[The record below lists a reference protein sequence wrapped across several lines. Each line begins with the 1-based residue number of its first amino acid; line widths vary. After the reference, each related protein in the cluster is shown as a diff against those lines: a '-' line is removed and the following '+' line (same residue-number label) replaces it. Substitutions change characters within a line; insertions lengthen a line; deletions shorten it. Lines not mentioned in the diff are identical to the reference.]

1 MKKYSI
7 LLSLLLFSCR
17 ENTPNTDSVDAN
29 SIVME
34 EQINSSID
42 TTLLVK
48 NFRSQLLP
56 DKELSLDHY
65 YNDVVLIK
73 KITPTT
79 LTVEKNGKEISF
91 PVEAESMTYMDLD
104 YSEGQYVA
112 ILWKIIIDNGKII
125 EVLENIRKFNKSSK
139 LRGDE
144 VLEIGKIYK
153 DTVVF
158 LENITDYDYFFFLV
172 SKEKDTVGIIYYD
185 EEIPF
190 RKGDTIALQWKMDTV
205 YIAGEGDIL
214 SFEEWYVSG
223 KKIGHKTK
231 K

>member
-1 MKKYSI
+1 MKNYSI
-7 LLSLLLFSCR
+7 LLFFLLFSCG
-17 ENTPNTDSVDAN
+17 ENNPNTNSVA
-29 SIVME
+29 ME

-56 DKELSLDHY
+56 DKELSLNHY
-65 YNDVVLIK
+65 YTDVVLIK

-91 PVEAESMTYMDLD
+91 PVEAESMSYMDLD
-104 YSEGQYVA
+104 YSEGKYVA
-112 ILWKIIIDNGKII
+112 ILWKIIIDNGKIT
-125 EVLENIRKFNKSSK
+125 EVLENIRKFNRSSK

>member
-7 LLSLLLFSCR
+7 LLSLLLLSCR

-29 SIVME
+29 SVVME

-79 LTVEKNGKEISF
+79 LTVEKNGKETSF

-104 YSEGQYVA
+104 YSVGQYVV
-112 ILWKIIIDNGKII
+112 IRWKIIIDNGKIT
-125 EVLENIRKFNKSSK
+125 EVLENIGKFNRSSD
-139 LRGDE
+139 LRRDQ

-172 SKEKDTVGIIYYD
+172 SKEKDTARIIYYD
-185 EEIPF
+185 DEIPF
-190 RKGDTIALQWKMDTV
+190 RKGDTIALQWKMDSID
-205 YIAGEGDIL
+205 IAGEGIL

>member
-1 MKKYSI
+1 
-7 LLSLLLFSCR
+7 
-17 ENTPNTDSVDAN
+17 
-29 SIVME
+29 
-34 EQINSSID
+34 
-42 TTLLVK
+42 
-48 NFRSQLLP
+48 
-56 DKELSLDHY
+56 
-65 YNDVVLIK
+65 
-73 KITPTT
+73 
-79 LTVEKNGKEISF
+79 
-91 PVEAESMTYMDLD
+91 MTYMDFD
-104 YSEGQYVA
+104 YSVGQYVV
-112 ILWKIIIDNGKII
+112 IRWKIIIDNGKIT
-125 EVLENIRKFNKSSK
+125 EVLENIGKFNRSSD
-139 LRGDE
+139 LRRDQ

>member
-7 LLSLLLFSCR
+7 LLSLLLLSCR

-29 SIVME
+29 SVAME

-56 DKELSLDHY
+56 DKELSLNHY

-91 PVEAESMTYMDLD
+91 PVEAESMTYMDFD
-104 YSEGQYVA
+104 YSVGQYVV
-112 ILWKIIIDNGKII
+112 IQWKIIIDNGKIT
-125 EVLENIRKFNKSSK
+125 EVLENIGKFNRSSD
-139 LRGDE
+139 LRRDQ

-172 SKEKDTVGIIYYD
+172 SKEKDTARIIYYD
-185 EEIPF
+185 EKIPF
-190 RKGDTIALQWKMDTV
+190 RKGDTIALQWKMDSIN
-205 YIAGEGDIL
+205 IAGEGIL

-223 KKIGHKTK
+223 KKIGHKIK

>member
-7 LLSLLLFSCR
+7 LLSLLLLSCR

-56 DKELSLDHY
+56 DKELSLNHY

-104 YSEGQYVA
+104 YSVGQYVV
-112 ILWKIIIDNGKII
+112 IRWKIIIDNGKIT
-125 EVLENIRKFNKSSK
+125 EVLENIGKFNRSSD
-139 LRGDE
+139 LRRDQ

-172 SKEKDTVGIIYYD
+172 SKEKDTARIIYYD
-185 EEIPF
+185 DEIPF
-190 RKGDTIALQWKMDTV
+190 RKGDTIALQWKMDSID
-205 YIAGEGDIL
+205 IAGEGIL
-214 SFEEWYVSG
+214 SFQEWYVSG

>member
-7 LLSLLLFSCR
+7 LLSLLLLSCR

-29 SIVME
+29 SVAME

-56 DKELSLDHY
+56 DKELSLNHY
-65 YNDVVLIK
+65 YTDIVLIK

-91 PVEAESMTYMDLD
+91 PVEAESMTYMDFD
-104 YSEGQYVA
+104 YSVGQYVV
-112 ILWKIIIDNGKII
+112 IRWKIIIDNGKIT
-125 EVLENIRKFNKSSK
+125 EVLENIGKFNRSSD
-139 LRGDE
+139 LRRDQ

-185 EEIPF
+185 DEIPF
-190 RKGDTIALQWKMDTV
+190 RKGDTIALQWKMDSIN
-205 YIAGEGDIL
+205 IAGEGIL
-214 SFEEWYVSG
+214 SFQEWYVSG

>member
-7 LLSLLLFSCR
+7 LLSLLLLSCR

-29 SIVME
+29 SVVME

-91 PVEAESMTYMDLD
+91 PVEAESMSYMDLD

-112 ILWKIIIDNGKII
+112 ILWKIIIDNGKIT
-125 EVLENIRKFNKSSK
+125 EVLENIRKFNRSSK

>member
-7 LLSLLLFSCR
+7 LLSLLLLSCR

-56 DKELSLDHY
+56 DKELSLNHY

-104 YSEGQYVA
+104 YSVGQYVV
-112 ILWKIIIDNGKII
+112 IRWKIIIDNGKIT
-125 EVLENIRKFNKSSK
+125 EVLENIGKFNRSSD
-139 LRGDE
+139 LRRDQ

-185 EEIPF
+185 EKIPF

>member
-7 LLSLLLFSCR
+7 LLSLLLLSCR

-91 PVEAESMTYMDLD
+91 PVEAESMTYMDFD
-104 YSEGQYVA
+104 YSVGQYVV
-112 ILWKIIIDNGKII
+112 IKWKIIIDNGKIT
-125 EVLENIRKFNKSSK
+125 EVLENIGKFNRSSD
-139 LRGDE
+139 LRRDQ

-190 RKGDTIALQWKMDTV
+190 RKGDTIALQWKMDSIN
-205 YIAGEGDIL
+205 IAGEGIL
-214 SFEEWYVSG
+214 SFQEWYVSG

>member
-7 LLSLLLFSCR
+7 LLSLLLLSCR
-17 ENTPNTDSVDAN
+17 ENTPNTDNVDTNSVA
-29 SIVME
+29 ME

-56 DKELSLDHY
+56 DKELSLNHY

-91 PVEAESMTYMDLD
+91 PVKAESMIYMDLD
-104 YSEGQYVA
+104 YSEGQYVV
-112 ILWKIIIDNGKII
+112 IQWKIIIDNGKIT
-125 EVLENIRKFNKSSK
+125 EVLENIGKFNRSSD
-139 LRGDE
+139 LRRDQ

>member
-7 LLSLLLFSCR
+7 LLSLLLLSCR

-29 SIVME
+29 SVVME

-42 TTLLVK
+42 TTLLLK

-104 YSEGQYVA
+104 YSEGQYVV
-112 ILWKIIIDNGKII
+112 IQWKIIIDNGKIT
-125 EVLENIRKFNKSSK
+125 EVLENIGKFNRSSK

-185 EEIPF
+185 EKIPF

>member
-1 MKKYSI
+1 MKNYSI
-7 LLSLLLFSCR
+7 LLFFLLFSCG
-17 ENTPNTDSVDAN
+17 ENNPNTNSVA
-29 SIVME
+29 ME

-56 DKELSLDHY
+56 DKELSLNHY
-65 YNDVVLIK
+65 YTDIVLIK

-112 ILWKIIIDNGKII
+112 ILWKIIIDNGKIT

>member
-7 LLSLLLFSCR
+7 LLSLLLLSCR

-56 DKELSLDHY
+56 DEELSLNHY

-104 YSEGQYVA
+104 YSEGQYVV
-112 ILWKIIIDNGKII
+112 IQWKIIIDNGKIT
-125 EVLENIRKFNKSSK
+125 EVLENIGKFNRSSN
-139 LRGDE
+139 LRRDQ

-172 SKEKDTVGIIYYD
+172 SKEKDTARIIYYD
-185 EEIPF
+185 EKIPF
-190 RKGDTIALQWKMDTV
+190 RKGDTIALQWKMDSIN
-205 YIAGEGDIL
+205 IAGEGIL

>member
-1 MKKYSI
+1 MKNYSI
-7 LLSLLLFSCR
+7 LLFFLLFSCG
-17 ENTPNTDSVDAN
+17 ENNPNTNSVA
-29 SIVME
+29 ME

-91 PVEAESMTYMDLD
+91 PVEAESMTYMDFD
-104 YSEGQYVA
+104 YSVGQYVA
-112 ILWKIIIDNGKII
+112 ILWKIIIDNGKIT
-125 EVLENIRKFNKSSK
+125 EVLENIRKFNRSSK

>member
-17 ENTPNTDSVDAN
+17 ENTPNTDSVDPN
-29 SIVME
+29 SVVME
-34 EQINSSID
+34 DQINSSID
-42 TTLLVK
+42 TTVLVK

-79 LTVEKNGKEISF
+79 LTVEKNGKKISF
-91 PVEAESMTYMDLD
+91 PVEAESMSYMDLD
-104 YSEGQYVA
+104 YSVGQYV
-112 ILWKIIIDNGKII
+112 IIQWKIIIDNGKIT
-125 EVLENIRKFNKSSK
+125 EVLENIRKINKNSK
-139 LRGDE
+139 LREDE

-190 RKGDTIALQWKMDTV
+190 RKGDTIALQWKMDSIN
-205 YIAGEGDIL
+205 IAGEGIL
-214 SFEEWYVSG
+214 SFQEWYVSG

>member
-1 MKKYSI
+1 MKNYSI
-7 LLSLLLFSCR
+7 LLFFLLFSCG
-17 ENTPNTDSVDAN
+17 ENNPNTNSVA
-29 SIVME
+29 ME

-56 DKELSLDHY
+56 DKELSLNHY
-65 YNDVVLIK
+65 YTDIVLIK

-104 YSEGQYVA
+104 YSEGQYIA
-112 ILWKIIIDNGKII
+112 ILWKIIIDNGKIT

>member
-1 MKKYSI
+1 MKNYSI
-7 LLSLLLFSCR
+7 LLFFLLFSCG
-17 ENTPNTDSVDAN
+17 ENNPNTNSVA
-29 SIVME
+29 ME

-56 DKELSLDHY
+56 DKELSLNHY
-65 YNDVVLIK
+65 YTDIVLIK

-112 ILWKIIIDNGKII
+112 ILWKIIIDNGKIT

-139 LRGDE
+139 LRRDQ

>member
-1 MKKYSI
+1 MKNYSI
-7 LLSLLLFSCR
+7 LLFFLLFSCG
-17 ENTPNTDSVDAN
+17 ENNPNTNSVA
-29 SIVME
+29 ME

-79 LTVEKNGKEISF
+79 LTVEKNGKETSF
-91 PVEAESMTYMDLD
+91 PVK
-104 YSEGQYVA
+104 GKYVV
-112 ILWKIIIDNGKII
+112 IRWKIIIDNGKIT
-125 EVLENIRKFNKSSK
+125 EVLENIGKFNRSSN
-139 LRGDE
+139 LRRDQ

>member
-7 LLSLLLFSCR
+7 LLSLLLLSCR
-17 ENTPNTDSVDAN
+17 ENTPNTDSVDEN
-29 SIVME
+29 SVSME

-104 YSEGQYVA
+104 YSEGQYVV
-112 ILWKIIIDNGKII
+112 IQWKIIIDNGKIT
-125 EVLENIRKFNKSSK
+125 EVLENIGKFNRSSK

>member
-7 LLSLLLFSCR
+7 LLSLLLLSCR

-91 PVEAESMTYMDLD
+91 PVKAESMIYMDLD
-104 YSEGQYVA
+104 YSEGQYVV
-112 ILWKIIIDNGKII
+112 IRWKIIIDNGKIT
-125 EVLENIRKFNKSSK
+125 EVLENIGKFNRSSD
-139 LRGDE
+139 LRRDQ

-185 EEIPF
+185 DEIPF
-190 RKGDTIALQWKMDTV
+190 RKGDTIALQWKMDSID
-205 YIAGEGDIL
+205 IAGEGIL

>member
-1 MKKYSI
+1 MKNYSI
-7 LLSLLLFSCR
+7 LLSLLLLSCR

-29 SIVME
+29 SVAME

-56 DKELSLDHY
+56 DKELSLNHY

-104 YSEGQYVA
+104 YSVGQYVV
-112 ILWKIIIDNGKII
+112 IRWKIIIDNGKIT
-125 EVLENIRKFNKSSK
+125 EVLENIGKFNRSSD
-139 LRGDE
+139 LRRDQ

-172 SKEKDTVGIIYYD
+172 SKEKDTARIIYYD
-185 EEIPF
+185 EKIPF
-190 RKGDTIALQWKMDTV
+190 RKGDTIALQWKMDSIN
-205 YIAGEGDIL
+205 IAGEGIL

-223 KKIGHKTK
+223 KKIGHKIK

>member
-1 MKKYSI
+1 
-7 LLSLLLFSCR
+7 
-17 ENTPNTDSVDAN
+17 
-29 SIVME
+29 ME

-56 DKELSLDHY
+56 DKELSLNHY
-65 YNDVVLIK
+65 YTDIVLIK

-112 ILWKIIIDNGKII
+112 ILWKIIIDNGKIT

>member
-7 LLSLLLFSCR
+7 LLSLLLLSCR

-29 SIVME
+29 SVAME

-104 YSEGQYVA
+104 YSEGKYVV
-112 ILWKIIIDNGKII
+112 IRWKIIIDNGKIT
-125 EVLENIRKFNKSSK
+125 EVLENIGKFNRSSK

-172 SKEKDTVGIIYYD
+172 SKEKDTARIIYYD
-185 EEIPF
+185 EKIPF
-190 RKGDTIALQWKMDTV
+190 RKGDTIALQWKMDSID
-205 YIAGEGDIL
+205 IAGEGIL

-223 KKIGHKTK
+223 KKIGHKIK

>member
-7 LLSLLLFSCR
+7 LLSLLLLSCR

-112 ILWKIIIDNGKII
+112 ILWKIIIDNGKIT
-125 EVLENIRKFNKSSK
+125 EVLENIRKFNRSSK

>member
-7 LLSLLLFSCR
+7 LLSLLLLSCR

-29 SIVME
+29 SVAME

-56 DKELSLDHY
+56 DKELSLNHY

-91 PVEAESMTYMDLD
+91 PVEAESMTYMDFD
-104 YSEGQYVA
+104 YSVGQYVV
-112 ILWKIIIDNGKII
+112 IRWKIIIDNGKIT
-125 EVLENIRKFNKSSK
+125 EVLENIGKFNRSSD
-139 LRGDE
+139 LRRDQ

-185 EEIPF
+185 DEIPF
-190 RKGDTIALQWKMDTV
+190 RKGDTIALQWKMDSID
-205 YIAGEGDIL
+205 IAGEGIL
-214 SFEEWYVSG
+214 SFQEWYVSG

>member
-1 MKKYSI
+1 M
-7 LLSLLLFSCR
+7 
-17 ENTPNTDSVDAN
+17 
-29 SIVME
+29 
-34 EQINSSID
+34 
-42 TTLLVK
+42 
-48 NFRSQLLP
+48 LP

-79 LTVEKNGKEISF
+79 LTVEKNGKETSF
-91 PVEAESMTYMDLD
+91 PVEAESMTYMDFD
-104 YSEGQYVA
+104 YSVGKYVV
-112 ILWKIIIDNGKII
+112 IRWKIIIDNGKIT
-125 EVLENIRKFNKSSK
+125 EVLENIGKFNRSSN
-139 LRGDE
+139 LRRDQ

-185 EEIPF
+185 DEIPF
-190 RKGDTIALQWKMDTV
+190 RKGDTIALQWKMDSID
-205 YIAGEGDIL
+205 IAGEGIL

>member
-7 LLSLLLFSCR
+7 LLSLLLLSCR
-17 ENTPNTDSVDAN
+17 ENTPNTDSVDTN
-29 SIVME
+29 SVAME

-56 DKELSLDHY
+56 DKELSLNHY
-65 YNDVVLIK
+65 YTDIVLIK

-112 ILWKIIIDNGKII
+112 ILWKIIIDNGKIT

-185 EEIPF
+185 DEIPF
-190 RKGDTIALQWKMDTV
+190 RKGDTIALQWKMDSID
-205 YIAGEGDIL
+205 IAGEGIL
-214 SFEEWYVSG
+214 SFQECYVSG

>member
-7 LLSLLLFSCR
+7 LLSLLLLSCR

-29 SIVME
+29 SVVME

-104 YSEGQYVA
+104 YSEGQYVV
-112 ILWKIIIDNGKII
+112 IQWKIIIDNGKIT
-125 EVLENIRKFNKSSK
+125 EVLENIGKFNRSSK

>member
-7 LLSLLLFSCR
+7 LLSLLLLSCR
-17 ENTPNTDSVDAN
+17 ENTPNTDSVDEN
-29 SIVME
+29 SVSME

-42 TTLLVK
+42 TTLLLK
-48 NFRSQLLP
+48 NFRSQFLP
-56 DKELSLDHY
+56 DKELSLNHY

-104 YSEGQYVA
+104 YSEGQYVV
-112 ILWKIIIDNGKII
+112 IQWKIIIDNGKIT
-125 EVLENIRKFNKSSK
+125 EVLENIGKFNRSSK

-172 SKEKDTVGIIYYD
+172 SKEKDTARIIYYD
-185 EEIPF
+185 DEIPF
-190 RKGDTIALQWKMDTV
+190 RKGDTIALQWKMDSID
-205 YIAGEGDIL
+205 IAGEGIL

>member
-7 LLSLLLFSCR
+7 LLSLLLLSCR
-17 ENTPNTDSVDAN
+17 ENTPNTDSVDEN
-29 SIVME
+29 SVSME

-91 PVEAESMTYMDLD
+91 PVEAESMTYMDFD
-104 YSEGQYVA
+104 YSVGQYVV
-112 ILWKIIIDNGKII
+112 IRWKIIIDNGKIT
-125 EVLENIRKFNKSSK
+125 EVLENIGKFNRSSK

-185 EEIPF
+185 EKIPF

>member
-29 SIVME
+29 SVVME

-79 LTVEKNGKEISF
+79 LTVEKNGKETSF
-91 PVEAESMTYMDLD
+91 PVKAESMTYMDLD
-104 YSEGQYVA
+104 YSEGQYVV
-112 ILWKIIIDNGKII
+112 IRWKIIIDNGKIT
-125 EVLENIRKFNKSSK
+125 EVLENIGKFNRSSD
-139 LRGDE
+139 LRRDQ

-172 SKEKDTVGIIYYD
+172 SKEKDTARIIYYD
-185 EEIPF
+185 DEIPF
-190 RKGDTIALQWKMDTV
+190 RKGDIIALQWKMDSID
-205 YIAGEGDIL
+205 IAGEGIL

>member
-29 SIVME
+29 SVVME

-79 LTVEKNGKEISF
+79 LMVEKNGKEISF
-91 PVEAESMTYMDLD
+91 PVKAESMIYMDFD
-104 YSEGQYVA
+104 YSVGQYVV
-112 ILWKIIIDNGKII
+112 IQWKIIIDNGKIT
-125 EVLENIRKFNKSSK
+125 EVLENIENPI
-139 LRGDE
+139 E
-144 VLEIGKIYK
+144 VVNSE
-153 DTVVF
+153 
-158 LENITDYDYFFFLV
+158 
-172 SKEKDTVGIIYYD
+172 
-185 EEIPF
+185 EEI
-190 RKGDTIALQWKMDTV
+190 KYLK
-205 YIAGEGDIL
+205 
-214 SFEEWYVSG
+214 
-223 KKIGHKTK
+223 
-231 K
+231 

>member
-7 LLSLLLFSCR
+7 LLSLLLLSCR
-17 ENTPNTDSVDAN
+17 ENTPNTDSVDPN
-29 SIVME
+29 SVVME

-56 DKELSLDHY
+56 DKELSLNHY

-91 PVEAESMTYMDLD
+91 PVKAESMIYMDFD
-104 YSEGQYVA
+104 YSVGQYVV
-112 ILWKIIIDNGKII
+112 IRWKIIIDNGKIT
-125 EVLENIRKFNKSSK
+125 EVLENIGKFNRSSD
-139 LRGDE
+139 LRRDQ

-172 SKEKDTVGIIYYD
+172 SKEKDTARIIYYD
-185 EEIPF
+185 DEIPF
-190 RKGDTIALQWKMDTV
+190 RKGDTIALQWKMDSID
-205 YIAGEGDIL
+205 IAGEGIL
-214 SFEEWYVSG
+214 SFQEWYVSG

>member
-1 MKKYSI
+1 MKNYSI
-7 LLSLLLFSCR
+7 LLFFLLFSCG
-17 ENTPNTDSVDAN
+17 ENNPNTNSVA
-29 SIVME
+29 ME

-56 DKELSLDHY
+56 DKELSLNHY
-65 YNDVVLIK
+65 YTDIVLIK

-91 PVEAESMTYMDLD
+91 PVEAQSMTYMDLD

-112 ILWKIIIDNGKII
+112 ILWKIIIDNGKIT

-185 EEIPF
+185 EEILF

>member
-7 LLSLLLFSCR
+7 LLSLLLLSCR

-29 SIVME
+29 SVAME

-56 DKELSLDHY
+56 DKELSLNHY

-104 YSEGQYVA
+104 YSEGQYVV
-112 ILWKIIIDNGKII
+112 IQWKIIIDNGKIT
-125 EVLENIRKFNKSSK
+125 EVLENIGKFNRSSN
-139 LRGDE
+139 LRGDQ

-172 SKEKDTVGIIYYD
+172 SKEKDTARIIYYD
-185 EEIPF
+185 EKIPF
-190 RKGDTIALQWKMDTV
+190 RKGDTIALQWKMDSIN
-205 YIAGEGDIL
+205 IAGEGIL

>member
-1 MKKYSI
+1 MKNYSI
-7 LLSLLLFSCR
+7 LLFFLLFSCG
-17 ENTPNTDSVDAN
+17 ENNPNTNSVA
-29 SIVME
+29 ME

-56 DKELSLDHY
+56 DKELSLNHY
-65 YNDVVLIK
+65 YTDVVLIK

-91 PVEAESMTYMDLD
+91 PVEAESMSYMDLD
-104 YSEGQYVA
+104 YSEGKDVA

-185 EEIPF
+185 EKIPF

>member
-79 LTVEKNGKEISF
+79 LTVEKNGKETSF
-91 PVEAESMTYMDLD
+91 TVKAESMTYMDFD
-104 YSEGQYVA
+104 YSEGKYVV
-112 ILWKIIIDNGKII
+112 IRWKIIIDNGKIT
-125 EVLENIRKFNKSSK
+125 EVLENIGKFNRSSN
-139 LRGDE
+139 LRRDQ

-172 SKEKDTVGIIYYD
+172 SKEKDTARIIYYD
-185 EEIPF
+185 DEIPF
-190 RKGDTIALQWKMDTV
+190 RKGDTIALQWKMDSID
-205 YIAGEGDIL
+205 IAGEGIL

>member
-7 LLSLLLFSCR
+7 LLSLLLLSCR

-91 PVEAESMTYMDLD
+91 PVKAESMIYMDFD
-104 YSEGQYVA
+104 YSEGQYVV
-112 ILWKIIIDNGKII
+112 IRWKIIIDNGKIT
-125 EVLENIRKFNKSSK
+125 EVLENIGKFNRSSD
-139 LRGDE
+139 LRRDQ

-185 EEIPF
+185 DEIPF
-190 RKGDTIALQWKMDTV
+190 QKGDTIALQWKMDSID
-205 YIAGEGDIL
+205 IAGEGIL
-214 SFEEWYVSG
+214 SFQEWYVSG

>member
-42 TTLLVK
+42 TTVLVK

-79 LTVEKNGKEISF
+79 LMVEKNGKETSF
-91 PVEAESMTYMDLD
+91 PVKAESMTHMDLD
-104 YSEGQYVA
+104 YSEGKYVV
-112 ILWKIIIDNGKII
+112 IRWKIIIDNGKIT
-125 EVLENIRKFNKSSK
+125 EVLENIGKFNRSSN
-139 LRGDE
+139 LRRDQ

-172 SKEKDTVGIIYYD
+172 SKEKDTARIIYYD
-185 EEIPF
+185 DEIPF
-190 RKGDTIALQWKMDTV
+190 RKGDTIALQWKMDSID
-205 YIAGEGDIL
+205 IAGEGIL